1 MFRNLLVNI
10 LIYLKFNKKKF
21 KYVGKKCSYK
31 YLTSDFPNSEKIV
44 FGNNVF
50 IGPNSHL
57 DGAGGITIGNGV
69 IMAPNVTIYSR
80 SHNFS
85 ENLQALPFDQVMHC
99 AEVKIGDY
107 VWIGSH
113 VIILPGVEIG
123 KRCVIGAGSVVSKN
137 IPDYGVAV
145 GNPAKVVKYRDSER
159 FEALARETEPFVYE
173 KLGHK
178 KIFKHK
184 S

>member
-1 MFRNLLVNI
+1 MVKSWSIKILSFIKYRNVI
-10 LIYLKFNKKKF
+10 F
-21 KYVGKKCSYK
+21 KSIGYDCSYK
-31 YLTSDFPNSEKIV
+31 SIRSV
-44 FGNNVF
+44 FLYTENIILGNHVS
-50 IGPNSHL
+50 IGPNAHL

-123 KRCVIGAGSVVSKN
+123 KGCVIGAGSVVSKN